1 MEMKFYRFPLLLI
14 AALPLLQGCFAI
26 VASGV
31 AVGADVVHD
40 RRSFGRVVQDRNIQL
55 TATDAINRDKPL
67 VRDNNN
73 VIVVVYDGILLLCG
87 QVRSEELKRAAQS
100 HVEKFENVQR
110 VVNEIEVTDDP
121 RGFWRRRQD
130 DTTTGRVKTALLDIR
145 DMPGF
150 DPLRVNVTTSND
162 NVYLMGLVTH
172 AEAEAATEVA
182 RNVNGVDKVVKVFEY
197 TD

>member
-1 MEMKFYRFPLLLI
+1 MPLAKSLL
-14 AALPLLQGCFAI
+14 ALALLVPLLQGCI
-26 VASGV
+26 PVVVGGVVA
-31 AVGADVVHD
+31 GAGVVHD
-40 RRSFGRVVQDRNIQL
+40 RRSFGRVVEDRNIQL
-55 TATDAINRDKPL
+55 TAADTLNRDKAL
-67 VRDNNN
+67 VKDDNN
-73 VIVVVYDGILLLCG
+73 VIVVVYDGIMLLCG
-87 QVRSEELKRAAQS
+87 QVRSEDLKRSAQA
-100 HVEKFENVQR
+100 HVENIEGVQR

-145 DMPGF
+145 DIPGF
-150 DPLRVNVTTSND
+150 DPLRVNITTSNN

-172 AEAEAATEVA
+172 EEADAATEVA